1 TLKECY
7 RHLKRMNFAANK
19 IQHYFPISEEI
30 ILSFSEDDISFIDQF
45 VYRFTKLQDSIGN
58 KLFKNL
64 LLFLDED
71 VLNIS
76 AIDIFHRLEQ
86 LNIISDYEKWK
97 ELRILRNE
105 IAHDYVEDDAETAA
119 KLNALLQ
126 KKTKLEKYLSDII
139 TFLNNRGFNLS

>member
-1 TLKECY
+1 
-7 RHLKRMNFAANK
+7 MNFAASK

-86 LNIISDYEKWK
+86 LNIISDYDKWK

-119 KLNALLQ
+119 RLNALLQ
-126 KKTKLEKYLSDII
+126 KKKLLEKYLSDII
-139 TFLNNRGFNLS
+139 TFLNNRGFKLS